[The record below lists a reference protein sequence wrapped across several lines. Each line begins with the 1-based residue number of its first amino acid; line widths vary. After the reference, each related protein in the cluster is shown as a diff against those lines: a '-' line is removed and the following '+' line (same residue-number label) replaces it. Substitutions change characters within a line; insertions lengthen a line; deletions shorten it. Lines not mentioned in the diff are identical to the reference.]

1 MNILVYRWK
10 AYHYRDVAAALE
22 QAGHTLDT
30 LFYDI
35 ADFDDDPEFCR
46 QMGEVL
52 KNKKYDMVFS
62 INYFT
67 VISNVCQKNNIPY
80 ISWNCDSMLISMYHQ
95 SVFHTCNYIFSFDMA
110 EVQKFRAMG
119 VKHIFYLPL
128 AADTERLDKVIAE
141 GTQKR
146 TVLEQWQGVGQQDDI
161 EERTI
166 KAEKSSIQKKQA
178 EAQKNRGDIK
188 RTLCSNLSC
197 KAKDTG
203 EESVSCSNAGLP
215 AGEITFVGNLYER
228 NRYDKIEHLLPD
240 YLRGYL
246 EASLWAQ
253 LQVSGGNLLQEMLTE
268 DILLQLSDYFKL
280 EKNEAS
286 LADIGLIFTSTVLGF
301 KAASMERERYL
312 NALSLRYPIDL
323 YTNSQTGQLPLVSC
337 FGGADYWEEM
347 PNIFHASKINLNFTI
362 PNIIDGTPLR
372 VWDIL
377 GCGGFCLT
385 NYRPDLL
392 RHFENGKDLVIFEG
406 KEELLQK
413 AEYYLSH
420 DKEREQIAYQGYQ
433 TIKEHHSYA
442 ARIKEMFAVLQQQ
455 IGKNFLH

>member
-52 KNKKYDMVFS
+52 KNKRYDMVFS

-67 VISNVCQKNNIPY
+67 VISNVCEKHKIPY

-95 SVFHTCNYIFSFDMA
+95 SVFHSCNYIFSFDMA

-128 AADTERLDKVIAE
+128 AADTERLDRVIAE

-146 TVLEQWQGVGQQDDI
+146 TVLEQWQGVSQQDDI
-161 EERTI
+161 EEKETI
-166 KAEKSSIQKKQA
+166 KVEKSSVQKKQT
-178 EAQKNRGDIK
+178 EAKSSRNTK
-188 RTLCSNLSC
+188 RVLCSS
-197 KAKDTG
+197 
-203 EESVSCSNAGLP
+203 SRLP

-228 NRYDKIEHLLPD
+228 NRYDNIEHLLPE

-253 LQVSGGNLLQEMLTE
+253 IQVSGGNILPEMLTE

-280 EKNEAS
+280 EKKEDS
-286 LADIGLIFTSTVLGF
+286 FADLGLIFTSTVLGF
-301 KAASMERERYL
+301 KAASMERELCL
-312 NALSLRYPIDL
+312 NALSVRYPVDL
-323 YTNSQTGQLPLVSC
+323 YTSSESGQLPRVLC
-337 FGGADYWEEM
+337 LGKADYWEEM
-347 PNIFHASKINLNFTI
+347 PKIFHNSKLNLNFTI

-377 GCGGFCLT
+377 ACGGFCLT

-433 TIKEHHSYA
+433 TIKEHHSYT